1 MFNSLNALAYWLFLR
16 TGAAEQLRAL
26 QDRHTRLNWR
36 CDYLHR
42 QNDLLRQQLAS
53 HRCSACGARLPEA
66 APAPHERATETD
78 RLTILALVEH
88 DCAAEDLAHQPVGE
102 IQELRAV

>member
-1 MFNSLNALAYWLFLR
+1 MFKSLNPLAYWLFLH
-16 TGAAEQLRAL
+16 TGAAKQLSAL
-26 QDRHTRLNWR
+26 QDRFNRLQWR
-36 CDYLHR
+36 CEHLHR
-42 QNDLLRQQLAS
+42 QNGSLRQQLAF
-53 HRCSACGARLPEA
+53 HRCSACGARMPEA
-66 APAPHERATETD
+66 APAPHERATVTD